1 METLIINTTLE
12 LLQEYDE
19 KQREAELL
27 QDLLL
32 ESQGIA

>member
-12 LLQEYDE
+12 LLQERDE
-19 KQREAELL
+19 TRETELL

>member
-12 LLQEYDE
+12 LLQERDE
-19 KQREAELL
+19 TRDAELL

>member
-12 LLQEYDE
+12 LLQERDE
-19 KQREAELL
+19 KRETELL